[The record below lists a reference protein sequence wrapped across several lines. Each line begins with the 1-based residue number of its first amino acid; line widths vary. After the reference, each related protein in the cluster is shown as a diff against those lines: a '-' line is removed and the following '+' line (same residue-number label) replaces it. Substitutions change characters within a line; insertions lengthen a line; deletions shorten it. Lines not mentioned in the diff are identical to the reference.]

1 MELELGDGA
10 GMALSA
16 GPAGVRLTAW
26 PSPQGARTVLHCSPG
41 QARELAAALVRAA
54 DEAERAE
61 PAERVTV
68 EARELRRGDVRDGDR
83 SMTVERVRALGDSVE
98 VTWRSGAGR
107 SWTQD
112 YAAGTGIA
120 LRRRG

>member
-1 MELELGDGA
+1 MTLA
-10 GMALSA
+10 A
-16 GPAGVRLTAW
+16 GPAGVRLAAR
-26 PSPQGARTVLHCSPG
+26 PSPQGPETVLCCSPA

-54 DEAERAE
+54 GEAQRAQ

-68 EARELRRGDVRDGDR
+68 EARELRRGDVRDSER
-83 SMTVERVRALGDSVE
+83 SMTVERVRPLGDTVE
-98 VTWRSGAGR
+98 VTWKSDAGR

-112 YAAGTGIA
+112 YASGAGIG